1 MSTLRILIE
10 QSGKSF
16 FYQKYICPSQMV
28 ARTFFQFFYLKNI
41 SARFDDFAMISVLL
55 VLLLT
60 VEIKL
65 LIDLK

>member
-1 MSTLRILIE
+1 
-10 QSGKSF
+10 
-16 FYQKYICPSQMV
+16 MV